1 MGMFPE
7 KIKELRAK
15 KGLSQG
21 DVARTLFVTQQ
32 AVSKWESGKGY
43 PDLPTLQALAKLY
56 GVPVDDLVGTEEYS
70 EAKKINSAKISPVFA
85 ILLGVYVLAA
95 ILCAVFSG
103 TLVQLYERTLGSD
116 ALSRALGLT
125 ALIAFFSSC
134 LALVLFVLL
143 SQSQKL
149 RLIRFCEWDGVF
161 FCLLFLVLFVIA
173 KGLGSNEKS
182 DAVYLLIGVSA
193 LYFSALFFYYERET
207 LLCERQAGL
216 AGIALTPFEEKI
228 LKQGAKKHRLFLAA
242 VLIVLGL
249 MLLPIILYIALV

>member
-1 MGMFPE
+1 MFPE

-70 EAKKINSAKISPVFA
+70 EAKKIISAKISPVFA

-143 SQSQKL
+143 SQSL
-149 RLIRFCEWDGVF
+149 RSFGSSAFANGMASSFACSSWF
-161 FCLLFLVLFVIA
+161 FSSLRKAWGPTKRAMRCI
-173 KGLGSNEKS
+173 S
-182 DAVYLLIGVSA
+182 
-193 LYFSALFFYYERET
+193 
-207 LLCERQAGL
+207 
-216 AGIALTPFEEKI
+216 
-228 LKQGAKKHRLFLAA
+228 
-242 VLIVLGL
+242 
-249 MLLPIILYIALV
+249 